1 VLPSHST
8 VAFNSAAMSM
18 LVEVFMGPSGAI
30 WVFGARSK
38 RSPNKVHAGACQ
50 DLNFIP
56 NRVMNVVRFVCVI
69 RVPLCARVSRVCP
82 VCVPAPPV
90 SFDWVMKTLLTTS
103 THGRSK

>member
-1 VLPSHST
+1 MLPSHST

-18 LVEVFMGPSGAI
+18 SVEVFMGPSGAI

-69 RVPLCARVSRVCP
+69 RVPLCARVCPCVSRVCP
-82 VCVPAPPV
+82 GSPGL
-90 SFDWVMKTLLTTS
+90 F
-103 THGRSK
+103 

>member
-1 VLPSHST
+1 MLPSHST

-18 LVEVFMGPSGAI
+18 LVEVFMG
-30 WVFGARSK
+30 SK
-38 RSPNKVHAGACQ
+38 RSPNKVHAELVE
-50 DLNFIP
+50 LNFIP
-56 NRVMNVVRFVCVI
+56 NRVIMNVVRFVCVI

-90 SFDWVMKTLLTTS
+90 SFYWVMKTLLTTS